1 MPGALTI
8 LDLIQNGTMSAE
20 MAATMWGAMDDR
32 SSFIVAAGPR
42 QAGKSTNTNAIL
54 ELLPRELPVHDLTG
68 ETEQFDSLS
77 SAVTGGYIVVA
88 EFSNHMP
95 LYLRGEQVMRVFQTA
110 EKGYSIAGTLH
121 ADTPEDLFYELRSHG
136 PLRDDALA
144 RIRYLVFLA
153 MRGTMENPLLRRVAS
168 VWEVSN
174 VIGGTPA
181 AQILHQWNEGD
192 DSFDVV
198 SAPTLLTA
206 TAAELTD
213 RAAKL
218 RTLAVAGQTSA
229 DDLASLLAG

>member
-1 MPGALTI
+1 MPGTLTI

-20 MAATMWGAMDDR
+20 MAATMWAAMDDR

-54 ELLPRELPVHDLTG
+54 GLLPDDVALHDLSG
-68 ETEQFDSLS
+68 EAAQFASIAAS
-77 SAVTGGYIVVA
+77 GAGGYLVVA

-95 LYLRGEQVMRVFQTA
+95 TYLRGEQVMQVFQTA

-121 ADTPEDLFYELRSHG
+121 ADTPEDLFYELSSHG
-136 PLRDDALA
+136 PLTDDDLF

-153 MRGTMENPLLRRVAS
+153 MRGPVETPTRRVAS
-168 VWEVSN
+168 VWEVTN
-174 VIGGTPA
+174 ITGGTPQ
-181 AQILHQWNEGD
+181 AQKLHQWNEAD

-198 SAPTLLTA
+198 SKPTLLTA
-206 TAAELTD
+206 TSEELTD

-218 RTLAVAGQTSA
+218 RTLAVAGKTST